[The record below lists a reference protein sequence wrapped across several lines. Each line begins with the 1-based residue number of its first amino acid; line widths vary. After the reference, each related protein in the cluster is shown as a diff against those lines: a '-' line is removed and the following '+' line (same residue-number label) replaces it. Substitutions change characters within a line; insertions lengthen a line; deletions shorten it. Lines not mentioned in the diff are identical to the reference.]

1 MTNWATWDRD
11 RAISV
16 AAVAVVHVLL
26 GWALLVGLAPGIAR
40 QAEQALTLFA
50 VAPPPPPKPLEKPA
64 PQKKASPKKEGR
76 AAPPNLRSKATP
88 VVAPTPVV
96 PLPVPPPVVAAPKP
110 FEGWQQTQG
119 ATERVG
125 PGTGAGGV
133 GDGTGS
139 GGRGDGDGGGGGG
152 RDVEL
157 LRDDITDADYPRA
170 ALRAG
175 AQGTVYVRFIVG
187 VRGRVT
193 DCQVTRSSGNRDLDL
208 GTCELIKRRLRYRP
222 AVDAQGRPYPQDVTG
237 QQRWDLHRREDS
249 EPID

>member
-1 MTNWATWDRD
+1 MTTWPTWDRD

-16 AAVAVVHVLL
+16 GLVAIVHVLL

-40 QAEQALTLFA
+40 QAEQALTLFS
-50 VAPPPPPKPLEKPA
+50 VVPPPPPKPVEKPA

-76 AAPPNLRSKATP
+76 AAPPNIRSKATP
-88 VVAPTPVV
+88 VVAPTPVIV
-96 PLPVPPPVVAAPKP
+96 PPVPPPVVAAPKP

-157 LRDDITDADYPRA
+157 VRDLPRGAYPR
-170 ALRAG
+170 RAFKAG
-175 AQGTVYVRFIVG
+175 IQGTVRMRFVVG
-187 VRGRVT
+187 VTGRVT
-193 DCQVTRSSGNRDLDL
+193 DCFVTRSSGNADLDAD
-208 GTCELIKRRLRYRP
+208 TCDLIKRNLRYRP
-222 AVDAQGRPYPQDVTG
+222 AVDARGRPYVQDVIG
-237 QQRWDLHRREDS
+237 EQRWDLYRREDS
-249 EPID
+249 DGLD